1 MVVTHLSFPPY
12 PSNPPVCKKTCL
24 GPTYAGAINRLL
36 VLNPNDQSNE
46 YQDKYLA
53 YSTKEKVVGII
64 KLPLEGNPNQTM
76 GLIAHP
82 DKITGIS
89 STQDGKLF
97 FTSGSDDYAVNIWQV
112 NFQALEEAFQSNKE

>member
-1 MVVTHLSFPPY
+1 M
-12 PSNPPVCKKTCL
+12 
-24 GPTYAGAINRLL
+24 
-36 VLNPNDQSNE
+36 
-46 YQDKYLA
+46 A

-82 DKITGIS
+82 EKITGIS

-112 NFQALEEAFQSNKE
+112 NFQALEEAF